1 MTNHELQRLSPV
13 SATACVSGTNTPF
26 KVPSLCPFHINL
38 RSLDDMEPGTPSETA
53 FYSAC
58 IDGDLRKIRKVL
70 ANGLPTRTLE
80 HGLSLATGAA
90 HPDVVDAG
98 APMTAFAIDALGG
111 RDGEQHPDVVRHY
124 LNRGL
129 NPNHTTS
136 DREPLLR

>member
-1 MTNHELQRLSPV
+1 
-13 SATACVSGTNTPF
+13 
-26 KVPSLCPFHINL
+26 
-38 RSLDDMEPGTPSETA
+38 MEPSTRSETA

-90 HPDVVDAG
+90 NPDVVAALFDAG

-129 NPNHTTS
+129 NPNRTTS
-136 DREPLLR
+136 DREPLIR